1 MKQRISNAQ
10 KIYREGVRLLADAGI
25 EEADIDAWYLLEHIL
40 SITRAA
46 YYAHPDLELNVE
58 QEEAYF
64 SLIRKRAQRIP
75 LQHITGEQEFMGYPF
90 YVNGHVLI
98 PRQDTEQLVEE
109 ALKVLAHGMR
119 ILDMCTGS
127 GCILISLLKAGRERR
142 HIEGLYGTGTDIS
155 QEALHV
161 AEHNARLLLGGGGP
175 EEGAGSARFCRGD
188 LFENVEGRYDL
199 IVSNPPYIRTQ
210 DIEKLQREVR
220 CHDPFIALDG
230 REDGLHYYR
239 RITAESTAHITEGG
253 YLLFETG
260 HDQALDVCT
269 LLEQAGYRGIFVKK
283 DLAGLDRVVGGSYNR
298 TYTGQ

>member
-10 KIYREGVRLLADAGI
+10 KIYKEGVRLLEDAGV
-25 EEADIDAWYLLEHIL
+25 EEAGLDAWHLLEHV
-40 SITRAA
+40 SGITRAA
-46 YYAHPDLELNVE
+46 YYAHPDLELDVE

-64 SLIRKRAQRIP
+64 AYVRRRARRIP

-98 PRQDTEQLVEE
+98 PRQDTELLVEE
-109 ALKVLAHGMR
+109 ALGMLAPGMR

-142 HIEGLYGTGTDIS
+142 HIAGLYGTGTDIS
-155 QEALHV
+155 QEALQV
-161 AEHNARLLLGGGGP
+161 AERNARRLLGGRGTEEEAGGF
-175 EEGAGSARFCRGD
+175 RFCRGD
-188 LFENVEGRYDL
+188 LFENAEGKYDL

-210 DIEKLQREVR
+210 EIKKLQPEVQ
-220 CHDPFIALDG
+220 CHDPYIALDG
-230 REDGLHYYR
+230 RDDGLHYDR

-253 YLLFETG
+253 HLLFETG
-260 HDQALDVCT
+260 HDQAEDVCA
-269 LLEQAGYRGIFVKK
+269 LLEQAGYHGVFVKK

-298 TYTGQ
+298 TYTGL